1 MTQDEGF
8 HRSREDR
15 ESLYGKDVDD
25 THYRLF
31 KTIARISTLT
41 ANQKILLV
49 GIMSFNEGNGTC
61 FMTNATMCYEFGM
74 SLNTVKKCLDELK
87 SIGLITLYSR
97 FDNRTNKTVGRV
109 IRCNNKEILK
119 EYTKSM
125 SNYTEVSLDKID
137 DSFDVTELPL
147 N

>member
-8 HRSREDR
+8 NSSREDR
-15 ESLYGKDVDD
+15 ESIYGKDVDS
-25 THYRLF
+25 THYKLF

-61 FMTNATMCYEFGM
+61 FMTNTTMCYEFGM
-74 SLNTVKKCLDELK
+74 GLNTIKRSLEELK
-87 SIGLITLYSR
+87 SLGLITLYSR

-109 IRCNNKEILK
+109 IRCNNKAILK

-125 SNYTEVSLDKID
+125 SNYTEVLLNRIEDSL
-137 DSFDVTELPL
+137 DVTELLL